1 MNYSQIIKAVPALGE
16 LKKLRLPYAT
26 ARDIH
31 KMYKTLEAE
40 YQFFAQEE
48 AKLIR
53 ELAAKDEKGNPKVS
67 SDGRITFADM
77 GARNEYGK
85 RLAELGATDAQI
97 EIPFITISAEEI
109 GEQLIAPE
117 TIEALEGFITFE

>member
-1 MNYSQIIKAVPALGE
+1 MNYSQIIKATPALAE
-16 LKKLRLPYAT
+16 LKRLRLPYAA

-48 AKLIR
+48 AKLIK
-53 ELAAKDEKGNPKVS
+53 EYAAKDEKGNPQITES
-67 SDGRITFADM
+67 GRITFESVSAK
-77 GARNEYGK
+77 AAYSEK
-85 RLAELGATDAQI
+85 LAELGTTDANI
-97 EIPFITISAEEI
+97 EIPFITLSAEAI

-117 TIEALEGFITFE
+117 TIDALEGFITFE

>member
-1 MNYSQIIKAVPALGE
+1 MNYSQIIKAVPAIGE
-16 LKKLRLPYAT
+16 LKRLRLPYAT

-67 SDGRITFADM
+67 SDGRITFADI
-77 GARNEYGK
+77 ATRDEYHK
-85 RLAELGATDAQI
+85 RLAELGETDAQI

-117 TIEALEGFITFE
+117 TIGALEGFITFE

>member
-1 MNYSQIIKAVPALGE
+1 MNYSQIIKAAPAIGE

-26 ARDIH
+26 ARDVH
-31 KMYKTLEAE
+31 KLHKLLESE

-48 AKLIR
+48 AKLIK
-53 ELAAKDEKGNPKVS
+53 ELAAKDGKGNPKVS
-67 SDGRITFADM
+67 GDGRITFADM
-77 GARNEYGK
+77 EARNEYGK

-117 TIEALEGFITFE
+117 TIGALEDFITFE

>member
-1 MNYSQIIKAVPALGE
+1 MNYSQIIKAAPALGE
-16 LKKLRLPYAT
+16 LKKLRLPYTT

-48 AKLIR
+48 AKLIK
-53 ELAAKDEKGNPKVS
+53 ELAAKDGKGNPKVS
-67 SDGRITFADM
+67 GDGRITFADI
-77 GARNEYGK
+77 ATRDEYHK
-85 RLAELGATDAQI
+85 RLAELGETDAQI

-117 TIEALEGFITFE
+117 TIGALEGFITFE

>member
-1 MNYSQIIKAVPALGE
+1 MNYSQIIKAVPAIGE
-16 LKKLRLPYAT
+16 LKRLRLPYAT

-77 GARNEYGK
+77 EARNEYGK

-97 EIPFITISAEEI
+97 EIPFITISAEAI

-117 TIEALEGFITFE
+117 TIGVLEDFITFE

>member
-1 MNYSQIIKAVPALGE
+1 MNYSQIIKATPALAE
-16 LKKLRLPYAT
+16 LRKLRLPYAA

-48 AKLIR
+48 AKLIKVH
-53 ELAAKDEKGNPKVS
+53 AAKDDKGAPKVS
-67 SDGRITFADM
+67 ENGRITFENLKAK
-77 GARNEYGK
+77 AAYSEK
-85 RLAELGATDAQI
+85 LAELGATDAKI
-97 EIPFITISAEEI
+97 ELPFITLSAEAI

-117 TIEALEGFITFE
+117 TIDALEGFIAFE

>member
-1 MNYSQIIKAVPALGE
+1 
-16 LKKLRLPYAT
+16 
-26 ARDIH
+26 
-31 KMYKTLEAE
+31 MYKTLEAE

-53 ELAAKDEKGNPKVS
+53 ELAANDEKGNPKVS
-67 SDGRITFADM
+67 SDGRITFADI
-77 GARNEYGK
+77 ATRDKYHK
-85 RLAELGATDAQI
+85 RLAELGETDAQI

-117 TIEALEGFITFE
+117 TIGALEGFITFE

>member
-1 MNYSQIIKAVPALGE
+1 MNYSKIIKAMPALAE
-16 LKKLRLPYAT
+16 LKKMRLPYDT
-26 ARDIH
+26 ARDVH

-67 SDGRITFADM
+67 DDGRITFADM
-77 GARNEYGK
+77 EARNEYGK

-97 EIPFITISAEEI
+97 ALPFIAISSEEI
-109 GEQLIAPE
+109 GEQLIAPD
-117 TIEALEGFITFE
+117 TIGALEGFITFE

>member
-1 MNYSQIIKAVPALGE
+1 MNYSQIIKAAPALGE
-16 LKKLRLPYAT
+16 LKKLRLPYTT

-40 YQFFAQEE
+40 YQFFAQE
-48 AKLIR
+48 LIR

-67 SDGRITFADM
+67 SDGRITFADI
-77 GARNEYGK
+77 ATRDEYHK
-85 RLAELGATDAQI
+85 RLAELGETDAQI

-117 TIEALEGFITFE
+117 TIGALEGFITFE